1 MLVNARYEGCKLT
14 STDYNVD
21 SPDTVDGGPVITIT
35 EGGGK
40 QLAVKPG
47 KQAGTFAI
55 R

>member
-1 MLVNARYEGCKLT
+1 MFYARYEQCKLT
-14 STDYNVD
+14 SVDYNVD

-40 QLAVKPG
+40 VLIAKPSN
-47 KQAGTFAI
+47 QRGTFQI

>member
-1 MLVNARYEGCKLT
+1 MAPQLT

-40 QLAVKPG
+40 ELISRPARQR
-47 KQAGTFAI
+47 GTFEI